1 MAMENNPVLGRAA
14 GARAHRVG
22 PATPTPEVDS
32 TVSLASSEMYRKGAL
47 KASRAPPF
55 KPPERRPSLLG
66 SSRGHDATL
75 PSVPGRWP

>member
-1 MAMENNPVLGRAA
+1 MENNPALGRAA

-32 TVSLASSEMYRKGAL
+32 TVSLASPEMYRIGVL
-47 KASRAPPF
+47 

-66 SSRGHDATL
+66 SSRGYDATL
-75 PSVPGRWP
+75 PSVPGR